1 MVGGVGK
8 TSLSTATALTLAD
21 AAKKLLSVSTDAA
34 SNLVM
39 DATGAYPRQMM
50 REKVGLACRMKSDD
64 KRYDVAIIGGGL
76 AGVVALAYARRAG
89 LDAIVVEKADSV
101 GGLWRD
107 LPAWQDIQISA
118 ADWAL
123 GDLPLAGA
131 TQPHILAN
139 IESWVERFGLADA
152 IRLNSPVQSAREGA
166 AGWELSTPQGVVHAR
181 HLVAAT
187 GAHNT
192 PLIPQVFRAASSVQ
206 EFHSSALRDPSLLT
220 GRDVLV
226 VGGGASAFDLLELCF
241 QHRARHVI
249 WAYRGTRWFT
259 PTRKPKHIAGSVRGF
274 AKLQASGMTI
284 QQLNTAIGSDLRSRY
299 EKFGVTEIMPTHDFD
314 VRRDQ
319 LIPGRAGMLERYADI
334 ERHRASVERIAGGAV
349 TLSDGHGVEVDLLL
363 WGTGYG
369 VDLSYFE
376 SPAIN
381 AIRTINGLA
390 ARCGCIFR
398 SLDAKDLYFPGVG
411 LDGIGSA
418 PWSYALLCRS
428 MMSHIRGTARLDNEV
443 LAGRLNHFDLVE
455 YLADRDPASYPPET
469 WRAFYRD
476 VALNTPDD
484 EPYAIP

>member
-1 MVGGVGK
+1 M
-8 TSLSTATALTLAD
+8 A
-21 AAKKLLSVSTDAA
+21 
-34 SNLVM
+34 
-39 DATGAYPRQMM
+39 
-50 REKVGLACRMKSDD
+50 GLRYFMKSNG

-76 AGVVALAYARRAG
+76 AGVVSLAYARQAG
-89 LDAIVVEKADSV
+89 LDAIVLERDGSV

-139 IESWVERFGLADA
+139 IKAWVERFGLDDG
-152 IRLNSPVQSAREGA
+152 IRLNAPVQLAREGA

-192 PLIPQVFRAASSVQ
+192 PLIPRALRVANSVQ
-206 EFHSSALRDPSLLT
+206 ECHSSALRDPGLLT

-241 QHRARHVI
+241 QHGARRVT
-249 WAYRGTRWFT
+249 WAHRGTRWFM

-274 AKLQASGMTI
+274 AKLQASGMTVE
-284 QQLNTAIGSDLRSRY
+284 QLNAAIGSDLRSRY
-299 EKFGVTEIMPTHDFD
+299 EKFGITEIMPTHDFD

-319 LIPGRAGMLERYADI
+319 LIPGRAGMLEHYADI
-334 ERHRASVERIAGGAV
+334 ERHRASVDRVAGSTV
-349 TLSDGHGVEVDLLL
+349 TLSDGHRVDVDLLL

-369 VDLSYFE
+369 VDLSYFQ

-381 AIRTINGLA
+381 SIRTLDALA
-390 ARCGCIFR
+390 TRCGGIFR

-428 MMSHIRGTARLDNEV
+428 MMSHIRGTARLDHDV
-443 LAGRLNHFDLVE
+443 LPCRLNHFDLVE
-455 YLADRDPASYPPET
+455 YLASRDPASYPPDT

-476 VALNTPDD
+476 IALNTPD
-484 EPYAIP
+484 EKPYPIP